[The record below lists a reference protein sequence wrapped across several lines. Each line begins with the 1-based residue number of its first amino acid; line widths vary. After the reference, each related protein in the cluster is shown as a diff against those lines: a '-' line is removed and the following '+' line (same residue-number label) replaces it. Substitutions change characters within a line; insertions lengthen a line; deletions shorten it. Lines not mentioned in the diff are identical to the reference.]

1 MRLTAGGFVILIVIL
16 AGIAQ
21 SRAQVME
28 RCANQRAARGRVL
41 PASTTSNYSLQRH
54 HGTTPIRTRRH
65 QALEVIREEAVN
77 EVCYTKRRK
86 QLIPRARLAHWR
98 APSSTDSRRSSIC
111 STQKRTEGKP
121 CSQPTEIRQPGNDIP
136 ENSYAEIELL
146 EVPPAFRDETE
157 TNNIQHSESGT
168 KPVNPGSSDLKTEHK
183 STESFKEAEKSFT
196 YLRER
201 KTVNLTSAAKNKQ
214 SFISNLNSSKIPSLK
229 GNIEIIV
236 DDRSKELTKGKES
249 ITEDIKINVSPKE
262 IYKKNES
269 TGYNRVLKNNRTYQL
284 SKEKTILRG
293 IKNRNVSTISKEL
306 EVNSDND
313 KVFNAINNEIIFPEK
328 RSFNVLHF
336 QKSQNKKSKEANI
349 TNVTKI
355 KRNDRES
362 ANIEGTRDSS
372 EGIDKKPRCAN
383 TSCSDNTNISNQ
395 YVLPALNLGVLVKK
409 TAGHNKIH
417 QSPENT
423 FCSAASLQKEN
434 KKKEKVYDKNNTVV
448 EKNES
453 FNVESKLVPSSKL
466 QYIPK
471 IEDTNERTREEN
483 LPIVTYK
490 NNEREMSRRPQ
501 ILYIIDST
509 SSKSVAN
516 QIKNPK
522 KQNKTDEEI
531 LKTQEDNHV
540 TSKLRTLFE
549 ENSNTIKI
557 TQTRNPQITIGLNS
571 VQTIT
576 EGDRKQYL
584 HDEPNTCGE
593 SEEHFKPRIYA
604 TLSVEDVDT
613 VSKET
618 NHKMVS
624 HSPLHKSC
632 SFLDAVKRKS
642 PPMEKTHIPAFR
654 AFSCSGQKGESQ
666 NDLPISR
673 IVRAKISSE
682 SEIFDQSHSISKA
695 STKKGYQTL
704 EMSKV
709 NVNEGIKLDE
719 EYIHKKEKQMLHKDT
734 SESTKARALKSRK
747 YSPDN
752 KAAAFDGLLQ
762 YLQDYRHG
770 LRELLVN
777 NNVVIIEPIRE
788 HSGRMEHCSN
798 HKIDGF
804 ANNGKANE
812 PSNEKTCRIT
822 GATVKKSYSN
832 ENKDVSAMFSSTLP
846 RQQKFQQPVLRRH
859 FFYHP
864 KRTNREL
871 VDEELP
877 NPDTVKN
884 ARQVFEK
891 SLYHKGSGSDSGN
904 NSSERNK
911 PNSNLHEGTL
921 NKIDKR
927 RQIRY
932 LTADTIPPQ
941 SLVLPRWTDTG
952 SVSSGVSSDL
962 SYDPDIDL
970 SSPRGNILS
979 RNSNHHY
986 DNLDVF
992 SSDDNDNSEEK
1003 RNCYSD
1009 DEDDDGDAGGHY
1021 VPPEVLDKIRACG
1034 TSVTYY
1040 GGHVI
1045 ASTKGPLMSPMTLA
1059 IMDEIRKN
1067 NSSTRKKI
1075 FRNNYLG
1082 VKFRLVK
1089 SNSCGSRLELAGT
1102 EEGDKYQSEMEKV
1115 SVSDKNVRQ
1124 NCLDDENN
1132 SKVIEEQKNKN
1143 ADGIENEGGKKLHE
1157 AIFKKHHSAVN
1168 NVLVYEHQANINETG
1183 SKTKK
1188 SYSSSSE
1195 EDCCLSFVRPK
1206 INNLNEKIK
1215 NTVKDDIGVKMNKS
1229 KSTHTWQDCSKPR
1242 DDSGMYILSLYDKA
1256 PVKIPTINDIEFEEF
1271 EVFDENTKLYTEDV
1285 KEENV
1290 TELNKEVPLC
1300 KTEIICT
1307 ETKQNNNT
1315 DMSEGSP
1322 KNQRINNDKIQEDND
1337 RNGVQMTTWAK
1348 QIRFVEDKAL

>member
-1 MRLTAGGFVILIVIL
+1 MAVRKGAC
-16 AGIAQ
+16 Q
-21 SRAQVME
+21 SKFPDPNMTERRCLVTFSWCLSDSRI
-28 RCANQRAARGRVL
+28 RCANQRAARGRFL
-41 PASTTSNYSLQRH
+41 PAGTTSNYSLQRH

-111 STQKRTEGKP
+111 STQKRTEVKP
-121 CSQPTEIRQPGNDIP
+121 SSQPTEFRQHGNDIP
-136 ENSYAEIELL
+136 ENNYAEIELL

-157 TNNIQHSESGT
+157 TSYIQHTESGT
-168 KPVNPGSSDLKTEHK
+168 KPVGPGSSDLKTEHK
-183 STESFKEAEKSFT
+183 STESLKEAGKSFT
-196 YLRER
+196 YSRAR
-201 KTVNLTSAAKNKQ
+201 KTANQTITAKNKQ
-214 SFISNLNSSKIPSLK
+214 SFTSNLNSSKIPSPK

-236 DDRSKELTKGKES
+236 
-249 ITEDIKINVSPKE
+249 
-262 IYKKNES
+262 
-269 TGYNRVLKNNRTYQL
+269 
-284 SKEKTILRG
+284 
-293 IKNRNVSTISKEL
+293 
-306 EVNSDND
+306 ND
-313 KVFNAINNEIIFPEK
+313 QI
-328 RSFNVLHF
+328 
-336 QKSQNKKSKEANI
+336 
-349 TNVTKI
+349 
-355 KRNDRES
+355 
-362 ANIEGTRDSS
+362 
-372 EGIDKKPRCAN
+372 
-383 TSCSDNTNISNQ
+383 
-395 YVLPALNLGVLVKK
+395 
-409 TAGHNKIH
+409 
-417 QSPENT
+417 
-423 FCSAASLQKEN
+423 
-434 KKKEKVYDKNNTVV
+434 
-448 EKNES
+448 
-453 FNVESKLVPSSKL
+453 PSSKL
-466 QYIPK
+466 QSIPK

-483 LPIVTYK
+483 LPIVAYK

-501 ILYIIDST
+501 ILYIVDST

-516 QIKNPK
+516 QIKNAK
-522 KQNKTDEEI
+522 KQNKDVSAANKIKDVDSPNNDITHIVKTDEEI

-549 ENSNTIKI
+549 ENSNTIKR
-557 TQTRNPQITIGLNS
+557 TQTRNPQINIGLNS

-584 HDEPNTCGE
+584 HDEPNTYGE

-613 VSKET
+613 VSKDS
-618 NHKMVS
+618 NHKIVS
-624 HSPLHKSC
+624 SPLYKSC

-642 PPMEKTHIPAFR
+642 PPMEKKHTPAFR
-654 AFSCSGQKGESQ
+654 AFSCSGQKEESH

-673 IVRAKISSE
+673 ILRTKNSSE
-682 SEIFDQSHSISKA
+682 SEIFDQSHSISQA

-704 EMSKV
+704 EMSKG
-709 NVNEGIKLDE
+709 NVNEGIKLDD
-719 EYIHKKEKQMLHKDT
+719 EYMHKKEKQILHKDA
-734 SESTKARALKSRK
+734 SESTKAKVLKSRK

-798 HKIDGF
+798 HKIGGF

-812 PSNEKTCRIT
+812 PNNEKTCRIT
-822 GATVKKSYSN
+822 GATVKKSYAN
-832 ENKDVSAMFSSTLP
+832 ENQDVSAMFSSTLP

-911 PNSNLHEGTL
+911 PNNNLHEGTL

-986 DNLDVF
+986 ENLDVF

-1009 DEDDDGDAGGHY
+1009 DEDDDGDTGGHY

-1102 EEGDKYQSEMEKV
+1102 EEGDKYQNEMEKMAETDYDENLWVHDICERLLNITRVYSRFSSFSTVAESLVVEVEATRTVGGV
-1115 SVSDKNVRQ
+1115 SAANVR
-1124 NCLDDENN
+1124 
-1132 SKVIEEQKNKN
+1132 
-1143 ADGIENEGGKKLHE
+1143 
-1157 AIFKKHHSAVN
+1157 
-1168 NVLVYEHQANINETG
+1168 
-1183 SKTKK
+1183 
-1188 SYSSSSE
+1188 
-1195 EDCCLSFVRPK
+1195 
-1206 INNLNEKIK
+1206 
-1215 NTVKDDIGVKMNKS
+1215 
-1229 KSTHTWQDCSKPR
+1229 
-1242 DDSGMYILSLYDKA
+1242 
-1256 PVKIPTINDIEFEEF
+1256 
-1271 EVFDENTKLYTEDV
+1271 
-1285 KEENV
+1285 
-1290 TELNKEVPLC
+1290 
-1300 KTEIICT
+1300 
-1307 ETKQNNNT
+1307 
-1315 DMSEGSP
+1315 
-1322 KNQRINNDKIQEDND
+1322 
-1337 RNGVQMTTWAK
+1337 
-1348 QIRFVEDKAL
+1348 

>member
-1 MRLTAGGFVILIVIL
+1 MEDVFFYALSYAVFGTDSLDHELRYQIVDYI
-16 AGIAQ
+16 
-21 SRAQVME
+21 SENWDRFQVFTMDHE
-28 RCANQRAARGRVL
+28 GNNLVSKETRCANQRAARGRFL
-41 PASTTSNYSLQRH
+41 PAGTTSNYCLQRH
-54 HGTTPIRTRRH
+54 HGTTAIRTRRH

-86 QLIPRARLAHWR
+86 QLIPRARLTHWR

-111 STQKRTEGKP
+111 STQKRTEVKP
-121 CSQPTEIRQPGNDIP
+121 SSQPTEFRQPGNDSL
-136 ENSYAEIELL
+136 ENNYAEIELL

-157 TNNIQHSESGT
+157 TSYIQHTESGT
-168 KPVNPGSSDLKTEHK
+168 KPVGPGSSDLKTEHK
-183 STESFKEAEKSFT
+183 STESLKEAEKSFT
-196 YLRER
+196 YSRER
-201 KTVNLTSAAKNKQ
+201 KTVNQTSAAKNKQ
-214 SFISNLNSSKIPSLK
+214 SFTSNLNSSKIPSPK

-236 DDRSKELTKGKES
+236 DDRSKELAKDKEI
-249 ITEDIKINVSPKE
+249 ITEDIKINDVS
-262 IYKKNES
+262 
-269 TGYNRVLKNNRTYQL
+269 
-284 SKEKTILRG
+284 
-293 IKNRNVSTISKEL
+293 
-306 EVNSDND
+306 
-313 KVFNAINNEIIFPEK
+313 A
-328 RSFNVLHF
+328 
-336 QKSQNKKSKEANI
+336 AN
-349 TNVTKI
+349 KI
-355 KRNDRES
+355 KDVDSPNND
-362 ANIEGTRDSS
+362 IT
-372 EGIDKKPRCAN
+372 
-383 TSCSDNTNISNQ
+383 
-395 YVLPALNLGVLVKK
+395 
-409 TAGHNKIH
+409 H
-417 QSPENT
+417 
-423 FCSAASLQKEN
+423 
-434 KKKEKVYDKNNTVV
+434 
-448 EKNES
+448 
-453 FNVESKLVPSSKL
+453 
-466 QYIPK
+466 
-471 IEDTNERTREEN
+471 
-483 LPIVTYK
+483 IV
-490 NNEREMSRRPQ
+490 
-501 ILYIIDST
+501 
-509 SSKSVAN
+509 
-516 QIKNPK
+516 
-522 KQNKTDEEI
+522 KTDEEI

-549 ENSNTIKI
+549 ENSNTIKR
-557 TQTRNPQITIGLNS
+557 TQTRNPQINIGLNS
-571 VQTIT
+571 VQTTT
-576 EGDRKQYL
+576 EDDRKQYL
-584 HDEPNTCGE
+584 HDEPNTYGE
-593 SEEHFKPRIYA
+593 SEQHLKPRIYA

-613 VSKET
+613 VSKDT
-618 NHKMVS
+618 NHKIVS

-642 PPMEKTHIPAFR
+642 PPLVKTHTPAFR

-673 IVRAKISSE
+673 IVRTKNSSE
-682 SEIFDQSHSISKA
+682 SETFDQSHSISQA

-704 EMSKV
+704 EMSKG
-709 NVNEGIKLDE
+709 NVNEGIKLDD
-719 EYIHKKEKQMLHKDT
+719 EYTHKKEKQMLHKDA
-734 SESTKARALKSRK
+734 SESTKSRALKSRK

-788 HSGRMEHCSN
+788 HSGRMEPCSN
-798 HKIDGF
+798 HKIGGF
-804 ANNGKANE
+804 TNNGKVNE
-812 PSNEKTCRIT
+812 PNNEKTCRIT
-822 GATVKKSYSN
+822 GATVKKSYAN
-832 ENKDVSAMFSSTLP
+832 ENQDVSAMFSSTLP

-911 PNSNLHEGTL
+911 PNNNLHEARL

-1009 DEDDDGDAGGHY
+1009 DEDDDGDTGGHY

-1102 EEGDKYQSEMEKV
+1102 EEGDKYQNEMEKL
-1115 SVSDKNVRQ
+1115 SVSDKN
-1124 NCLDDENN
+1124 L
-1132 SKVIEEQKNKN
+1132 
-1143 ADGIENEGGKKLHE
+1143 
-1157 AIFKKHHSAVN
+1157 
-1168 NVLVYEHQANINETG
+1168 
-1183 SKTKK
+1183 
-1188 SYSSSSE
+1188 
-1195 EDCCLSFVRPK
+1195 
-1206 INNLNEKIK
+1206 
-1215 NTVKDDIGVKMNKS
+1215 
-1229 KSTHTWQDCSKPR
+1229 
-1242 DDSGMYILSLYDKA
+1242 KA
-1256 PVKIPTINDIEFEEF
+1256 PGEQSCANMRVHQVAWELRKRHCTPRPLGSRQQNIPQLIVNSTP
-1271 EVFDENTKLYTEDV
+1271 VHL
-1285 KEENV
+1285 
-1290 TELNKEVPLC
+1290 
-1300 KTEIICT
+1300 
-1307 ETKQNNNT
+1307 
-1315 DMSEGSP
+1315 
-1322 KNQRINNDKIQEDND
+1322 
-1337 RNGVQMTTWAK
+1337 
-1348 QIRFVEDKAL
+1348 

>member
-1 MRLTAGGFVILIVIL
+1 MYTPKSHNWMTRRVLPSNETWGQRRQIAALRNVKLAIYASGVRQHIQHVRWGGDYLCGLVVRGFGFDTRRFQNVSVK
-16 AGIAQ
+16 Q
-21 SRAQVME
+21 

-121 CSQPTEIRQPGNDIP
+121 CSQPTELRQPGNDIP

-157 TNNIQHSESGT
+157 TSNIQHSESGT

-196 YLRER
+196 YLREK

-236 DDRSKELTKGKES
+236 DDRKE
-249 ITEDIKINVSPKE
+249 
-262 IYKKNES
+262 
-269 TGYNRVLKNNRTYQL
+269 
-284 SKEKTILRG
+284 
-293 IKNRNVSTISKEL
+293 
-306 EVNSDND
+306 
-313 KVFNAINNEIIFPEK
+313 
-328 RSFNVLHF
+328 
-336 QKSQNKKSKEANI
+336 
-349 TNVTKI
+349 
-355 KRNDRES
+355 
-362 ANIEGTRDSS
+362 
-372 EGIDKKPRCAN
+372 
-383 TSCSDNTNISNQ
+383 
-395 YVLPALNLGVLVKK
+395 
-409 TAGHNKIH
+409 
-417 QSPENT
+417 
-423 FCSAASLQKEN
+423 
-434 KKKEKVYDKNNTVV
+434 
-448 EKNES
+448 
-453 FNVESKLVPSSKL
+453 
-466 QYIPK
+466 
-471 IEDTNERTREEN
+471 
-483 LPIVTYK
+483 
-490 NNEREMSRRPQ
+490 
-501 ILYIIDST
+501 
-509 SSKSVAN
+509 
-516 QIKNPK
+516 
-522 KQNKTDEEI
+522 
-531 LKTQEDNHV
+531 
-540 TSKLRTLFE
+540 
-549 ENSNTIKI
+549 
-557 TQTRNPQITIGLNS
+557 
-571 VQTIT
+571 
-576 EGDRKQYL
+576 
-584 HDEPNTCGE
+584 
-593 SEEHFKPRIYA
+593 
-604 TLSVEDVDT
+604 
-613 VSKET
+613 
-618 NHKMVS
+618 
-624 HSPLHKSC
+624 
-632 SFLDAVKRKS
+632 DAVKRKS

-654 AFSCSGQKGESQ
+654 AFSCSGQKKESQ
-666 NDLPISR
+666 NDLSISR

-709 NVNEGIKLDE
+709 NVNEGIKLDD

-734 SESTKARALKSRK
+734 SESTKSRALKSRK

-788 HSGRMEHCSN
+788 HPGRMEHCSN

-832 ENKDVSAMFSSTLP
+832 ENQDVSAMFSSTLP

-911 PNSNLHEGTL
+911 PNSNPHEGTL

-952 SVSSGVSSDL
+952 SLSSGVSSDL

-1102 EEGDKYQSEMEKV
+1102 EEGDKYQSEMEK
-1115 SVSDKNVRQ
+1115 
-1124 NCLDDENN
+1124 L
-1132 SKVIEEQKNKN
+1132 
-1143 ADGIENEGGKKLHE
+1143 
-1157 AIFKKHHSAVN
+1157 
-1168 NVLVYEHQANINETG
+1168 
-1183 SKTKK
+1183 
-1188 SYSSSSE
+1188 
-1195 EDCCLSFVRPK
+1195 
-1206 INNLNEKIK
+1206 
-1215 NTVKDDIGVKMNKS
+1215 
-1229 KSTHTWQDCSKPR
+1229 
-1242 DDSGMYILSLYDKA
+1242 KA
-1256 PVKIPTINDIEFEEF
+1256 PRERSCASMRVQQVALELGMRHYTPQPLGARQQNIPQLIVNSSPDHLEMGIR
-1271 EVFDENTKLYTEDV
+1271 
-1285 KEENV
+1285 
-1290 TELNKEVPLC
+1290 
-1300 KTEIICT
+1300 
-1307 ETKQNNNT
+1307 
-1315 DMSEGSP
+1315 SEGHH
-1322 KNQRINNDKIQEDND
+1322 
-1337 RNGVQMTTWAK
+1337 
-1348 QIRFVEDKAL
+1348 